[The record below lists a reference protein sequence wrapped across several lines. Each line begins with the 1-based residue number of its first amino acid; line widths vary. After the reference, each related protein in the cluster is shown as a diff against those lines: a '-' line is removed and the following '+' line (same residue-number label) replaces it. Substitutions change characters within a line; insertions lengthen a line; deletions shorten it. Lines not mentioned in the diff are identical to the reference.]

1 LKDIAVTW
9 LRPIDS
15 WFADTVHVHQAVHRR
30 YAHRL
35 TGSAEEGEELVQE
48 AYARLFALSDWAGIG
63 NPHAFTMRII
73 HNLAVERFRR
83 AEVVHLDRGI
93 ALQSLDPADDAPR
106 PDQIAAAREELRRVS
121 HALDALPERCR
132 EAVHLRRIEGLPP
145 REVAERMGI
154 AVSTVEKHL
163 VKGLRLLVERL
174 ALPDDS
180 GAATQDTAW
189 TRTARHDNN

>member
-1 LKDIAVTW
+1 MTW

-15 WFADTVHVHQAVHRR
+15 WFADSVFVHNAAHRR

-35 TGSAEEGEELVQE
+35 AGSAEEGEELVQE
-48 AYARLFALSDWAGIG
+48 AYARLFALNDWASI
-63 NPHAFTMRII
+63 NSPHAFTMRIL
-73 HNLAVERFRR
+73 HNLAMERFRR
-83 AEVVHLDRGI
+83 AEVVHLDRSI

-106 PDQIAAAREELRRVS
+106 PDQVAAGRAELRRVAR
-121 HALDALPERCR
+121 ALDTLPDRCR

-180 GAATQDTAW
+180 GAATQDTVW
-189 TRTARHDNN
+189 IPTARHDSN